1 MKKPAVRAAEL
12 RGPDRFKHLPEAVRL
27 EDTVTTKDEVAHAD
41 PEAGRDT
48 NRDFMLRYA
57 G

>member
-1 MKKPAVRAAEL
+1 MTKTAARAVKAAD
-12 RGPDRFKHLPEAVRL
+12 PDRYRHLPEPIRI

>member
-1 MKKPAVRAAEL
+1 MANRTAHTGETAD
-12 RGPDRFKHLPEAVRL
+12 PDRFRHLPEPVRI

>member
-1 MKKPAVRAAEL
+1 MTKRAARTAESG
-12 RGPDRFKHLPEAVRL
+12 GPDRFRHLPEPVRI